1 MGELVITIASDTRG
15 LQFMFGLRHQ
25 NYPGFMGQNCFHKS
39 LTSMLDEYIDVWMG
53 ELVITLP
60 SDTRGFWLKSMFT
73 YHNNPSLNHHNW
85 FGCGN

>member
-39 LTSMLDEYIDVWMG
+39 LTSMLDEYIDVWIG
-53 ELVITLP
+53 ELVIMLV
-60 SDTRGFWLKSMFT
+60 SHTRGFWFQFGFTDHNCLGLKG
-73 YHNNPSLNHHNW
+73 HN
-85 FGCGN
+85 